1 MTRNSKVALTPKFA
15 PRKAKRVKKAKSETR
30 TIEHRSLGQCTLLG
44 VFLTDGGGIVVDA
57 DVAGVRRTLSLAQ
70 AFWLAPVDDLRLEA
84 VKRKPAKAESA
95 KVAVSTDSDEE
106 AEGERELEPD
116 AAGHLSEGE
125 PEDEVEDGCG
135 ETEPEELVGAG
146 A

>member
-1 MTRNSKVALTPKFA
+1 MKT
-15 PRKAKRVKKAKSETR
+15 KASLKPQRTKKTKSETR
-30 TIEHRSLGQCTLLG
+30 VIEHRSLGQCAMRG
-44 VFLTDGGGIVVDA
+44 VYVTDAGGIVADV
-57 DVAGVRRTLSLAQ
+57 DVAGARRTLSLAQ
-70 AFWLAPVDDLRLEA
+70 EFWRTPVDDLLLEA